1 MATTNTGTGSS
12 ATLAT
17 RLKQVYADGIT
28 SIIPT
33 SAELMK
39 RLKFRKELELG
50 KEAVFDVQLSHEHG
64 FTVGQGEL
72 TLNAAVAQTAANAK
86 VDAYQVILRSRVS
99 YDLISRA
106 KTSKA
111 AFARFNDSKFI
122 PMVESFQKRQEIYA
136 IYGRDGLGKVSSN
149 TSGALVITA
158 DTWAPSLW
166 LGAEGLI
173 LEAFDSKAA
182 TANQHNGDL
191 TVTSVA
197 VSTRTVTVS
206 GTSSSVVANDH
217 LFYKGDRTTTAH
229 NAPVGLM
236 AIARNTGTLYNI
248 SASTYALW
256 AANAYDAGT
265 STLTLAKV
273 LAAAAMSADKGCDE
287 KLTCLVPVSCFQS
300 LVSDQAAL
308 RKYDASYSKAKVE
321 NGAESIV
328 FYGAT
333 GAIEIVPYM
342 FMKQGEAVLF
352 PERYTYLIG
361 SSEMVNQVGPGGDI
375 VFDLESTSAK
385 EMRLFAEWTVFC
397 ERPGWITYLTRSD
410 AGAL

>member
-1 MATTNTGTGSS
+1 MATTNTPT
-12 ATLAT
+12 TLAS

-28 SIIPT
+28 NIIPT

-72 TLNAAVAQTAANAK
+72 TLNAAIAQTNANAK

-166 LGAEGLI
+166 LGTEGCI

-182 TANQHNGDL
+182 SASQHNGDL
-191 TVTSVA
+191 TITSID

-206 GTSSSVVANDH
+206 GTSAAVVANDH
-217 LFYKGDRTTTAH
+217 LYYKGDRTTTAH

-236 AIARNTGTLYNI
+236 TIARNTGTLYNI
-248 SASTYALW
+248 SASTYTLW
-256 AANAYDAGT
+256 AASSYDCGT
-265 STLTLAKV
+265 SGLTLAKI
-273 LAAAAMSADKGCDE
+273 LEAAAKAADKGCDE
-287 KLTCLVPVSCFQS
+287 KLTCLVPVKAFQN

-308 RKYDASYSKAKVE
+308 RAYDASYSKSKLE
-321 NGAESIV
+321 NGTESLA

-333 GAIEIVPYM
+333 GLIEVVPYM
-342 FMKQGEAVLF
+342 FMKQGEFVLF
-352 PERYTYLIG
+352 PERYTSLIG

-397 ERPGWITYLTRSD
+397 ERPGWIVYGTRSD

>member
-1 MATTNTGTGSS
+1 
-12 ATLAT
+12 
-17 RLKQVYADGIT
+17 LKQVYAEGIT
-28 SIIPT
+28 SIIPN

-39 RLKFRKELELG
+39 RLKFRKDLELG

-72 TLNAAVAQTAANAK
+72 TLNAAIAQTNANAK
-86 VDAYQVILRSRVS
+86 VDAFQVILRSRVS

-111 AFARFNDSKFI
+111 AFAKFNDSKFI

-136 IYGRDGLGKVSSN
+136 IYGQDGLGKVESN
-149 TSGALVITA
+149 TSGVLLITA

-166 LGAEGLI
+166 LGTEGVI
-173 LEAFDSKAA
+173 LEAFTSKAA
-182 TANQHNGDL
+182 SATQHNGDV
-191 TVTSVA
+191 TVTEI
-197 VSTRTVTVS
+197 STANRTVTVT
-206 GTSSSVVANDH
+206 GTNAAIVANDH
-217 LFYKGDRTTTAH
+217 LYYKGDRTTTAH
-229 NAPVGLM
+229 KAPVGLM
-236 AIARNTGTLYNI
+236 TIARNTGTLYNI

-256 AANAYDAGT
+256 AANSFDVGT
-265 STLTLAKV
+265 SGLTLAKV
-273 LAAAAMSADKGCDE
+273 LEAAGKSADKGCDE
-287 KLTCLVPVSCFQS
+287 KMTCLVPVRCFQS

-308 RKYDASYSKAKVE
+308 RKYDASYNKGKFE
-321 NGAESIV
+321 NGAESIT
-328 FYGAT
+328 FLGAT

-342 FMKQGEAVLF
+342 YMKQGEFVLF

-397 ERPGWITYLTRSD
+397 ERPGWITYGTRSD